1 MQYYIIL
8 PRDREKDMLNEA
20 NLIGEESLGNF
31 WPGSG
36 LTVLMTI
43 VTQKPELVERVTIK
57 TETGKQLSI
66 EEFLSKVN
74 KLKIKSR

>member
-1 MQYYIIL
+1 MEYYILL

>member
-43 VTQKPELVERVTIK
+43 VTQKPELVENVIIK

>member
-8 PRDREKDMLNEA
+8 PRDKEKDMLNEA
-20 NLIGEESLGNF
+20 NLIGEESFGNF

-43 VTQKPELVERVTIK
+43 VTQKPELVESVIIK
-57 TETGKQLSI
+57 TDTGKQLSI

-74 KLKIKSR
+74 KLKVKSR

>member
-1 MQYYIIL
+1 MQYYIVL

>member
-1 MQYYIIL
+1 MQYYIVL
-8 PRDREKDMLNEA
+8 PRDREQDMLNEA

>member
-8 PRDREKDMLNEA
+8 PRDREQDMLNEA